1 MGVNDDRLFGQLES
15 PIQRERAIA
24 ILEGLREVFVE
35 YVTAVGPGSAQEKLD
50 ADRDAQPELHSA
62 AALITAQMYVVADTV
77 MTAQSISHTPRTP
90 GRRRFRDRIA
100 AEPATACGPLCH
112 GFGRSASEDRSSL
125 T

>member
-77 MTAQSISHTPRTP
+77 RTAFAVHL
-90 GRRRFRDRIA
+90 A
-100 AEPATACGPLCH
+100 H
-112 GFGRSASEDRSSL
+112 SENSGKA
-125 T
+125 